1 MLPETNDSY
10 PFSKVITKFNRFWK
24 VVNMYKTQYIKQYFI
39 FRKKKFKT
47 LSFFNFKNR
56 QTLRA
61 NLS

>member
-10 PFSKVITKFNRFWK
+10 PFSKVITKFTLFWK